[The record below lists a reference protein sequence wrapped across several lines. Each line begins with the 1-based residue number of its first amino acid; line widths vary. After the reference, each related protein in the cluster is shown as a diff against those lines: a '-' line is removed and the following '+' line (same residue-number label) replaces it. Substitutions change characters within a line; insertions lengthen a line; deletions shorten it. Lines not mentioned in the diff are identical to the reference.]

1 MIYWANGFWKLL
13 ELKSEWVI
21 WWKSLVYILQQCTN
35 MPQNYVILLFNII
48 TRFLRTVLTFVKIQI
63 TKMCQLTMYCYLRPP
78 NVMHANLKCFAARD
92 INDRILM
99 VSFTFT
105 LRRHLIRL
113 ASAPFTSFRLGKFG
127 WIAFAELHL
136 KRLTTT
142 QNTDLWRVGKNFRP
156 ILSRLWTKFMQ
167 FSDDVEDP
175 SHFFDALARLSI
187 SSFVQKII
195 AITSRSRRKPNI
207 YIVFGPNFFG
217 RNGPISL

>member
-1 MIYWANGFWKLL
+1 
-13 ELKSEWVI
+13 
-21 WWKSLVYILQQCTN
+21 

-127 WIAFAELHL
+127 
-136 KRLTTT
+136 
-142 QNTDLWRVGKNFRP
+142 
-156 ILSRLWTKFMQ
+156 
-167 FSDDVEDP
+167 
-175 SHFFDALARLSI
+175 
-187 SSFVQKII
+187 
-195 AITSRSRRKPNI
+195 
-207 YIVFGPNFFG
+207 
-217 RNGPISL
+217 